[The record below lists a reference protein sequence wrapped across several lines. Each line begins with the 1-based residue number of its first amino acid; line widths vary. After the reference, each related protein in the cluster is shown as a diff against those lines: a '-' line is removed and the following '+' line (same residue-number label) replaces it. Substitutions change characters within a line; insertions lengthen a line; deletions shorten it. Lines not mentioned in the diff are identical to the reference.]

1 MNKTEYESEA
11 RKRYKK
17 RGLHVDP
24 KNTRQVF
31 QNELSHKLIPSLGD
45 YLMALAAGICAGAAL
60 MLNAA
65 PLWALAAALIPF
77 CGPFIGMALS
87 CAAGSLRFFFKS
99 LGKHLL
105 MQILY
110 AAGSCG
116 AVWFMLSKGFSA
128 DPAVPQFFSG
138 YNMYAIAAVVIG
150 MLFAALLLKR
160 SGSLSIGAFSSAMML
175 FIMAPL
181 TIAVWGLL
189 SGNRHFILPSLE
201 VLLVYSILALTVAVI
216 LFILMRAAS
225 FNFGSVLMCLLMI
238 ALGAGIAAEG
248 LGLLPFSLRE
258 RFNQPKAEILQDMN
272 LITYTPTNTLT
283 PTATNTFTPTP
294 TDTAT
299 PTATSTPTD
308 TPTATPTD
316 TPTATPTATATN
328 TYTPTATNT
337 ATSTPTLTATMTPT
351 RTLIPT
357 KTPTPTE
364 SMTPTPV
371 WGIVHLKD
379 YAVYVRATPGMS
391 GLMIRSYTNGSVL
404 EITGDSVV
412 IDGDTWLSVRTDDG
426 SDGWIY
432 GNYLWTATP
441 VPEGE

>member
-11 RKRYKK
+11 RRRYKK
-17 RGLHVDP
+17 RGLHVEP

-31 QNELSHKLIPSLGD
+31 QNELSHKLIPSMGD
-45 YLMALAAGICAGAAL
+45 YLLALAAGICAGTAL
-60 MLNAA
+60 MMNAG

-77 CGPFIGMALS
+77 CGPFIGLALS

-99 LGKHLL
+99 LGKYLL
-105 MQILY
+105 MQLLY
-110 AAGSCG
+110 TAGSG
-116 AVWFMLSKGFSA
+116 AAVWFLETKGFSA
-128 DPAVPQFFSG
+128 DLTVPRFFSS
-138 YNMYAIAAVVIG
+138 YSLYAIITAVIG
-150 MLFAALLLKR
+150 MIFTALLLER
-160 SGSLSIGAFSSAMML
+160 SGSFSIGAFSSAMMI

-181 TIAVWGLL
+181 TIAVWGFL

-201 VLLVYSILALTVAVI
+201 VLLVYSVLALTVAVI

-225 FNFGSVLMCLLMI
+225 FNFGSVLMCLIMI
-238 ALGAGIAAEG
+238 ALGAGITAEG

-258 RFNQPKAEILQDMN
+258 QFNQPMADTLQEMN

-283 PTATNTFTPTP
+283 PTATYTFTPTP
-294 TDTAT
+294 TDTSTPTATAT
-299 PTATSTPTD
+299 PTATS
-308 TPTATPTD
+308 TATPTD
-316 TPTATPTATATN
+316 TPTFTPTATATS
-328 TYTPTATNT
+328 TYTPTPTNT
-337 ATSTPTLTATMTPT
+337 ATSTPTLTPTMTPT

-379 YAVYVRATPGMS
+379 YAVYVRATPGTT
-391 GLMIRSYTNGSVL
+391 GDMIRSYTNGSVL

-426 SDGWIY
+426 SAGWIY

-441 VPEGE
+441 IAE

>member
-1 MNKTEYESEA
+1 
-11 RKRYKK
+11 
-17 RGLHVDP
+17 
-24 KNTRQVF
+24 
-31 QNELSHKLIPSLGD
+31 
-45 YLMALAAGICAGAAL
+45 MA
-60 MLNAA
+60 
-65 PLWALAAALIPF
+65 
-77 CGPFIGMALS
+77 
-87 CAAGSLRFFFKS
+87 
-99 LGKHLL
+99 
-105 MQILY
+105 
-110 AAGSCG
+110 
-116 AVWFMLSKGFSA
+116 
-128 DPAVPQFFSG
+128 
-138 YNMYAIAAVVIG
+138 
-150 MLFAALLLKR
+150 
-160 SGSLSIGAFSSAMML
+160 
-175 FIMAPL
+175 
-181 TIAVWGLL
+181 
-189 SGNRHFILPSLE
+189 
-201 VLLVYSILALTVAVI
+201 VAVI
-216 LFILMRAAS
+216 AFIMMRAAS

-248 LGLLPFSLRE
+248 LGLLPFSIRE

-337 ATSTPTLTATMTPT
+337 ATATPTLTATMTPT